1 MWDKGLSNE
10 EIVMIIVKDIQDA
23 NTMKKKLMSIVRRS
37 HKFGHSRATILIE
50 LLEVVEDLEKNIDR
64 EETAMFAELIAQ
76 DSDGMSLLSNQ
87 VAA

>member
-1 MWDKGLSNE
+1 
-10 EIVMIIVKDIQDA
+10 MIIVKDIQDA

-50 LLEVVEDLEKNIDR
+50 LLEVVEDLEKNVDR